1 MQNFPDQ
8 KNPTWWDLDDTL
20 IIWLF
25 ASHANFT
32 GVLPLML
39 SAARTVRAPDSIVH
53 CLPTE

>member
-32 GVLPLML
+32 GVLSLML